1 MSDRPLSFSQ
11 IKTFKRCPWLY
22 NQTYNEG
29 IRRATKGLK
38 IAEGDFIHRLL
49 AEMARRN
56 DWRTVWAA
64 IKHEY
69 ADAQL
74 FEEEAEE
81 VEGLADRVLQIV
93 ERYERLVWEP
103 VFSKWDALHIEEE
116 LALPESALGFPV
128 IIKPDFV
135 ARSPEGQVWLIDR
148 KTTRDFEADLED
160 NLRYDDQVSLYLL
173 GLRLRGLNPVGAM
186 HDMIRTRLP
195 RFPGYTKQGKLNR
208 QACVT
213 DEETIR
219 AGVAAAVVE
228 HPQPGLMQADME
240 DYLQN
245 MKPHEFFKQ
254 VPTFRSDYMLDRLAE
269 EYRLTKWM
277 IDAHAQIKAWPRTF
291 IPRDCPR
298 CPVRELCMADLQG
311 GDTEALMQTAFRRR
325 DEEARPL
332 EVPAELYEEV
342 A

>member
-1 MSDRPLSFSQ
+1 MSDHPLSFSQ

-38 IAEGDFIHRLL
+38 LAEGDFIHRLL
-49 AEMARRN
+49 AGMARGN
-56 DWRTVWAA
+56 DWWVTWAS
-64 IKHEY
+64 IKAEY
-69 ADAQL
+69 EDAQL

-81 VEGLADRVLQIV
+81 VSGLADRVRQV
-93 ERYERLVWEP
+93 VQRYEQMVWKP
-103 VFSKWDALHIEEE
+103 IFSKWTIIHIEEE
-116 LALPESALGFPV
+116 LGVINTVLGFPV
-128 IIKPDFV
+128 VIKPDLV
-135 ARSPEGQVWLIDR
+135 ARSPEGQVWLIDH
-148 KTTRDFEADLED
+148 KTTRDFEDQLEE
-160 NLRYDDQVSLYLL
+160 NLQYDDQINLYLWGLREL
-173 GLRLRGLNPVGAM
+173 GLNVVGAI

-195 RFPGYTKQGKLNR
+195 RFPGLTKKGLIDR
-208 QACVT
+208 RPCVT

-219 AGVAAAVVE
+219 AGVEEARASGAIVFDSDV
-228 HPQPGLMQADME
+228 A

-245 MKPHEFFKQ
+245 IKHHEFFKL
-254 VPTFRSDYMLDRLAE
+254 VTTFRSDLMLDKLAE

-298 CPVRELCMADLQG
+298 CPVRELCMADLHG
-311 GDTEALMQTAFRRR
+311 ADTDALMETTYRRR
-325 DEEARPL
+325 GEEARAPEIPTDL
-332 EVPAELYEEV
+332 TEEV